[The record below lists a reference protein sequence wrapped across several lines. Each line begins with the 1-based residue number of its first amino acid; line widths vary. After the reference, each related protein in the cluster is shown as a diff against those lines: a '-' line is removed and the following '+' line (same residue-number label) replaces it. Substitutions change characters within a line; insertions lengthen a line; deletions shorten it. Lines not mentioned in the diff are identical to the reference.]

1 MFIDKA
7 DNQDLQ
13 DVLILLEEVNLPR
26 EGVAES
32 FQDFFVIRKDGKIRG
47 CIGIEIYGDVG
58 LMRSVAIHPSFQG
71 QGYGGKLVE
80 TLENY
85 ARDKKLVKI
94 YLLTDTAEKFF
105 IKLNYNVIS
114 RDRANP
120 KIKQSVEYTTLCT
133 SSPLLEKE
141 L

>member
-1 MFIDKA
+1 MLIDKT
-7 DNQDLQ
+7 NNKDLQ
-13 DVLILLEEVNLPR
+13 EVLTLLEEVNLPR

-32 FQDFFVIRKDGKIRG
+32 FQDFFVIRKNSRVIG
-47 CIGIEIYGDVG
+47 CIGIEIYGEVG
-58 LMRSVAIHPSFQG
+58 LMRSTAIHPSFQG
-71 QGYGGKLVE
+71 QGYGKQLVE

-85 ARDKKLVKI
+85 ARDKKLNRI

-105 IKLNYNVIS
+105 MKLNYKVIS
-114 RDRANP
+114 REKANP

>member
-1 MFIDKA
+1 MLIEKA
-7 DNQDLQ
+7 NNKDLQ
-13 DVLILLEEVNLPR
+13 EVLTLLNEVKLPK

-32 FQDFFVIRKDGKIRG
+32 FQDFFVIRKNSKVIG
-47 CIGIEIYGDVG
+47 CIGIEKYGEVG
-58 LMRSVAIHPSFQG
+58 LMRSAAIHPSFQG
-71 QGYGGKLVE
+71 QGYGKKLVE
-80 TLENY
+80 ALENY

-105 IKLNYNVIS
+105 IKFNYKVIS
-114 RDRANP
+114 REKANP
-120 KIKQSVEYTTLCT
+120 KIKQSVEYTTICT